1 MKSGAPCNKTV
12 SAVCLPDR
20 STSSSSV
27 SRPHSSTYADKLNS
41 LLDNEW
47 IATKSTIRS
56 RHDNSRTYDVTYS
69 YDARSDNPIPYS
81 KMEVNCMPNQPAR
94 PICVS
99 GNAVIML
106 EKQAGLEV
114 FNIKQNEATA
124 MVVPL
129 NPEQKNL
136 DMSRDYR
143 GHIPI
148 FEDAKNL
155 GKSVIMA
162 EPESFQKYH
171 IKAPVFEIVSKPEC
185 FEKAGSNC
193 DQKLLNPHERIIIQE
208 YEKRTKSAGLM
219 IGEAQNA
226 RQKLK
231 QQLAGIRFQR
241 GVTGVDCYDNVNS
254 EIYGEKA
261 TAIASSEKYRTNLDI
276 ERRISLSKK
285 TSSIITNGN
294 ILVPENMDTRVQVQK
309 FYQGKGGEFHNLTFQ
324 NTFNRLFCRTDAK
337 QSMDHRTQALR
348 ERDLNG
354 RTYDLVT
361 HAGIEHWPV
370 SGITKAQGPEHKVLA
385 HPSQASLE
393 HSRNLQG
400 AIQRSNFII

>member
-1 MKSGAPCNKTV
+1 MSGGPGGHKTV
-12 SAVCLPDR
+12 LPDSS
-20 STSSSSV
+20 STSSSI
-27 SRPHSSTYADKLNS
+27 SRPHSSTNADKLNS

-47 IATKSTIRS
+47 IATKSTVRS
-56 RHDNSRTYDVTYS
+56 RYNNNRTYDVTYS

-81 KMEVNCMPNQPAR
+81 KMEVNYMPNQPAR

-99 GNAVIML
+99 GNAVILL

-114 FNIKQNEATA
+114 FNIKQDNTRTIA
-124 MVVPL
+124 MVPL
-129 NPEQKNL
+129 TQEQKFL
-136 DMSRDYR
+136 VMSKDSYK

-148 FEDAKNL
+148 FEDAKKL

-171 IKAPVFEIVSKPEC
+171 IQAPVFEIVSKPEC
-185 FEKAGSNC
+185 FEKAGNNC
-193 DQKLLNPHERIIIQE
+193 DQMLLNPQERIIIQE

-219 IGEAQNA
+219 IGEAQNS

-231 QQLAGIRFQR
+231 QQLTGIRFQR
-241 GVTGVDCYDNVNS
+241 GITGVDCHDNVNS
-254 EIYGEKA
+254 EIYGDKA
-261 TAIASSEKYRTNLDI
+261 AAIAAGEKNRNNLDI
-276 ERRISLSKK
+276 ERRIILSKK

-294 ILVPENMDTRVQVQK
+294 VLVPENMDTRVQVQK
-309 FYQGKGGEFHNLTFQ
+309 FYQGKGGEFHNLPFQ

-354 RTYDLVT
+354 KTYDLVT
-361 HAGIEHWPV
+361 HAGVEHWPV
-370 SGITKAQGPEHKVLA
+370 SGNTKAQGPEHKVLA

-393 HSRNLQG
+393 QSRNLQG